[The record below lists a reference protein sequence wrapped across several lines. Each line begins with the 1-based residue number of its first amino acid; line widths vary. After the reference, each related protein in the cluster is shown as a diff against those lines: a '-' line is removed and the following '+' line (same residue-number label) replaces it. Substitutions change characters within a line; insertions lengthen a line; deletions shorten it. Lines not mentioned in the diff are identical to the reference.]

1 MICFFK
7 PFLFILIIIKSS
19 NYSNPAKIDVYKR
32 QGKELSDLNALET
45 ALKEKFDD
53 QTLELIK

>member
-1 MICFFK
+1 MG
-7 PFLFILIIIKSS
+7 LLLYGS
-19 NYSNPAKIDVYKR
+19 D
-32 QGKELSDLNALET
+32 GKELSDLNALET